1 MSTLAF
7 KQQPERTQKAEVF
20 GTKQR
25 TPRSCVPLPPF
36 PPSPLRN
43 PCKGLTCLRPL
54 YEGMEVSD
62 VYTPPPPPP
71 LSTPCSSVAL
81 PFLSQPSDACCKWSD
96 VFTCR
101 PDWTPQEAAVRQGPD
116 YEEVDPKDLGEAAHF
131 CRFAFA
137 AYGYMLYIWSRPQM
151 V

>member
-1 MSTLAF
+1 MLN
-7 KQQPERTQKAEVF
+7 V
-20 GTKQR
+20 
-25 TPRSCVPLPPF
+25 
-36 PPSPLRN
+36 
-43 PCKGLTCLRPL
+43 
-54 YEGMEVSD
+54 
-62 VYTPPPPPP
+62 
-71 LSTPCSSVAL
+71 CSVL
-81 PFLSQPSDACCKWSD
+81 
-96 VFTCR
+96 VCR